1 MRSLCEILLSCG
13 SNGRPIPCE
22 CIGLGDIYKS
32 NLEPKE
38 SVVPSQ
44 ESVVPSHK
52 ECCIQSLKQTDPFMD
67 PATIKETCPSDKNVD

>member
-22 CIGLGDIYKS
+22 CIGLGGIYES
-32 NLEPKE
+32 NLEPK
-38 SVVPSQ
+38 

-52 ECCIQSLKQTDPFMD
+52 ECCIQSLEQTDPLMD
-67 PATIKETCPSDKNVD
+67 PATIKETCKDVD